1 MRGLASLADISRRA
15 GVSIATASRVLNGSS
30 HPVSEATR
38 SRVLAAADEL
48 GYRPSELARALV
60 KRTSRIVG
68 VIVGDIVDPYFAEI
82 ARGVEDVAARVGHL
96 TMVCN
101 ADRRPAAELAHLDVL
116 RDYHAAGVVFAGSGY
131 EHVAEAAA
139 LRAAV
144 AELQEG
150 GAVVVALAV
159 RDLDCPSVLVDNRAA
174 AREATEHLLSLGP
187 PPDRVRRGA
196 GGAAHERAPARRL
209 PGGGGRGRRRAVVL
223 PGGFE
228 FEAGAAA
235 AETLLAGALPDAVL
249 GVNDEV
255 AIGLLTGLRRG
266 GVDVP
271 GRVSVAGIDDT
282 RPARLVDLTS
292 VSLPLHEL
300 GEMAA
305 RVILEGAEGD
315 IVLPHRL
322 VQRAT
327 TGARAYDGWVG
338 TARPACRHPAEARP
352 SSARSASGCRPAAP
366 RPAPTRARG

>member
-1 MRGLASLADISRRA
+1 VRAVGTLASLADISRRA
-15 GVSIATASRVLNGSS
+15 GVSIATASRVLNGST
-30 HPVSEATR
+30 HPVSDATR
-38 SRVLAAADEL
+38 DRVLAAADEL

-60 KRTSRIVG
+60 KRTSRIIG

-101 ADRRPAAELAHLDVL
+101 ADRRPASELAHLGVL

-139 LRAAV
+139 LREAV
-144 AELQEG
+144 SELQAAG
-150 GAVVVALAV
+150 SAVVALAA
-159 RDLDCPSVLVDNRAA
+159 RDLDCPSVLVDNRGA
-174 AREATEHLLSLGP
+174 ARDATEHLLALGHRRIGFVEGP
-187 PPDRVRRGA
+187 PGLHTSAHRREGFEAAIAAAGA
-196 GGAAHERAPARRL
+196 EAI
-209 PGGGGRGRRRAVVL
+209 VV

-235 AETLLAGALPDAVL
+235 AEVLMADLPDAVL

-255 AIGLLTGLRRG
+255 AIGLLTGLRRA

-271 GRVSVAGIDDT
+271 GRISVAGIDDT

-305 RVILEGAEGD
+305 RVILEGVSD
-315 IVLPHRL
+315 DVVLPHRL
-322 VQRAT
+322 IARAT
-327 TGARAYDGWVG
+327 TR
-338 TARPACRHPAEARP
+338 
-352 SSARSASGCRPAAP
+352 ARSAP
-366 RPAPTRARG
+366 

>member
-1 MRGLASLADISRRA
+1 MASLADISRQA
-15 GVSIATASRVLNGSS
+15 GVSIATASRVLNGSA

-38 SRVLAAADEL
+38 ARVLAAADEL

-101 ADRRPAAELAHLDVL
+101 SDRRPTAELAHLDVL

-131 EHVAEAAA
+131 QHAAEEAA
-139 LRAAV
+139 LQAAV
-144 AELQEG
+144 EALVAG
-150 GAVVVALAV
+150 GSAVVALAA
-159 RDLDCPSVLVDNRAA
+159 RDLDCPSVLVDNRGA
-174 AREATEHLLSLGP
+174 ARDATEHLLALGHRRIAFVEGP
-187 PPDRVRRGA
+187 PGLHTSAHRLEGFEAAIGDAGAEGVR
-196 GGAAHERAPARRL
+196 
-209 PGGGGRGRRRAVVL
+209 L

-228 FEAGAAA
+228 YEAGAAA
-235 AETLLAGALPDAVL
+235 AEALMADLPDAVL

-255 AIGLLTGLRRG
+255 AIGVLTALRGG

-305 RVILEGAEGD
+305 RVVLEGAPGD
-315 IVLPHRL
+315 VVLPHRL
-322 VQRAT
+322 IPRAT
-327 TGARAYDGWVG
+327 T
-338 TARPACRHPAEARP
+338 
-352 SSARSASGCRPAAP
+352 AP
-366 RPAPTRARG
+366 LAHRV

>member
-1 MRGLASLADISRRA
+1 MASLADISRRA

-30 HPVSEATR
+30 HPVSDATR
-38 SRVLAAADEL
+38 DRVLAAADEL

-82 ARGVEDVAARVGHL
+82 ARGVEDVAAGVGHL

-101 ADRRPAAELAHLDVL
+101 ADRRPAAELAHLGVL

-131 EHVAEAAA
+131 ERVAEAAA
-139 LRAAV
+139 LREAV
-144 AELQEG
+144 AELRAAG
-150 GAVVVALAV
+150 SAVVALAP
-159 RDLDCPSVLVDNRAA
+159 RDLDCPSVLVDNRGA
-174 AREATEHLLSLGP
+174 ARDATEHLLELGH
-187 PPDRVRRGA
+187 RRIAFVEGPAGLHTSVQRSQGFEEAVAAAGA
-196 GGAAHERAPARRL
+196 EAIR
-209 PGGGGRGRRRAVVL
+209 L

-235 AETLLAGALPDAVL
+235 AEALLDDLPDAVL

-255 AIGLLTGLRRG
+255 AIGLLTGLRRAG
-266 GVDVP
+266 IDVP
-271 GRVSVAGIDDT
+271 GRISVAGIDDT

-305 RVILEGAEGD
+305 RVVLEGAPGD

-322 VQRAT
+322 VARAT
-327 TGARAYDGWVG
+327 TR
-338 TARPACRHPAEARP
+338 
-352 SSARSASGCRPAAP
+352 ARSGS
-366 RPAPTRARG
+366 

>member
-1 MRGLASLADISRRA
+1 VRGLASLADISRRA

-30 HPVSEATR
+30 HPVSDATR
-38 SRVLAAADEL
+38 SRVLEAADEL

-139 LRAAV
+139 LRTAV
-144 AELQEG
+144 EELQEG
-150 GAVVVALAV
+150 GAVVVALAA
-159 RDLDCPSVLVDNRAA
+159 RDLDCPAVLVDNRAA
-174 AREATEHLLSLGP
+174 ARDATEHLLELGHRRIAFVEGP
-187 PPDRVRRGA
+187 AGLHTSAHRLEGFEAAIAAAGAEAVR
-196 GGAAHERAPARRL
+196 
-209 PGGGGRGRRRAVVL
+209 L

-235 AETLLAGALPDAVL
+235 AEALMTDLPDAVL

-255 AIGLLTGLRRG
+255 AIGLLTRLRG
-266 GVDVP
+266 AGIDVP
-271 GRVSVAGIDDT
+271 GRISVVGIDDT

-300 GEMAA
+300 GEVAA
-305 RVILEGAEGD
+305 RVVLEGATGD
-315 IVLPHRL
+315 TVLPHRL
-322 VQRAT
+322 VVRT
-327 TGARAYDGWVG
+327 T
-338 TARPACRHPAEARP
+338 TAKR
-352 SSARSASGCRPAAP
+352 SSR
-366 RPAPTRARG
+366 

>member
-1 MRGLASLADISRRA
+1 VRGLASLADISRRA

-30 HPVSEATR
+30 HPVSDATR
-38 SRVLAAADEL
+38 NRVLEAADEL

-68 VIVGDIVDPYFAEI
+68 VLVGDIVDPYFAEI
-82 ARGVEDVAARVGHL
+82 ARGVEDVATSVGHL

-101 ADRRPAAELAHLDVL
+101 TERRPEAELAHLDVL

-131 EHVAEAAA
+131 EHVAEASA
-139 LRAAV
+139 LREAV
-144 AELQEG
+144 ADLQKRG
-150 GAVVVALAV
+150 TVVVALAV

-174 AREATEHLLSLGP
+174 AREATEHLLSLGH
-187 PPDRVRRGA
+187 RRIAFVEGPAGLHTSAHRREGFEAAVAAAGA
-196 GGAAHERAPARRL
+196 SP
-209 PGGGGRGRRRAVVL
+209 VVL

-235 AETLLAGALPDAVL
+235 AESLLAGGLPDAVL

-255 AIGLLTGLRRG
+255 AIGLLTGLRRA

-271 GRVSVAGIDDT
+271 GQVSVAGIDDT

-300 GEMAA
+300 GEAAA
-305 RVILEGAEGD
+305 RVILEGASGD
-315 IVLPHRL
+315 TVLPHRL
-322 VQRAT
+322 VTRAT
-327 TGARAYDGWVG
+327 T
-338 TARPACRHPAEARP
+338 
-352 SSARSASGCRPAAP
+352 AP
-366 RPAPTRARG
+366 RTSTAAG

>member
-1 MRGLASLADISRRA
+1 VRSLASLADISRRA

-30 HPVSEATR
+30 HPVSDATR

-68 VIVGDIVDPYFAEI
+68 VLVGDIVDPYFAEI
-82 ARGVEDVAARVGHL
+82 ARGVEDVATSVGHL

-101 ADRRPAAELAHLDVL
+101 TERRPAAELAHLDVL

-131 EHVAEAAA
+131 EGAAESSA
-139 LRAAV
+139 LRDAV
-144 AELQEG
+144 ADLQKRG
-150 GAVVVALAV
+150 SVVVALAV

-174 AREATEHLLSLGP
+174 ARDATEHLLSLGH
-187 PPDRVRRGA
+187 RRIAFVEGPAGLYSSVHRLEGFRAAIAAAGA
-196 GGAAHERAPARRL
+196 DS
-209 PGGGGRGRRRAVVL
+209 VVL
-223 PGGFE
+223 PGGSE

-235 AETLLAGALPDAVL
+235 AETLLAEGLPDAVL
-249 GVNDEV
+249 GANDEV
-255 AIGLLTGLRRG
+255 AIGLLTGLRRS

-271 GRVSVAGIDDT
+271 GQVSVAGIDDT

-292 VSLPLHEL
+292 VALPLHEL
-300 GEMAA
+300 GESAA

-315 IVLPHRL
+315 VVLPHRL

-327 TGARAYDGWVG
+327 T
-338 TARPACRHPAEARP
+338 
-352 SSARSASGCRPAAP
+352 AP
-366 RPAPTRARG
+366 L

>member
-30 HPVSEATR
+30 HPVSEMTR
-38 SRVLAAADEL
+38 RRVLAAADEL

-68 VIVGDIVDPYFAEI
+68 VLVGDIVDPYFAEI
-82 ARGVEDVAARVGHL
+82 ARGVEDVATSVGHL

-101 ADRRPAAELAHLDVL
+101 TERRPEAELAHLDVL

-131 EHVAEAAA
+131 EHVAEASA

-144 AELQEG
+144 ADLQQRG
-150 GAVVVALAV
+150 SVVVALAV

-174 AREATEHLLSLGP
+174 AREATEHLLSLGH
-187 PPDRVRRGA
+187 RRIAFVEGPAGLHTSAHRLEGFRAATEAAGA
-196 GGAAHERAPARRL
+196 EP
-209 PGGGGRGRRRAVVL
+209 VVL

-235 AETLLAGALPDAVL
+235 AERLLAEGLPDAVL

-271 GRVSVAGIDDT
+271 GQVSVAGIDDT

-292 VSLPLHEL
+292 VALPLHEL
-300 GEMAA
+300 GEAAA
-305 RVILEGAEGD
+305 RVILEGAAGD
-315 IVLPHRL
+315 VVLPHRL
-322 VQRAT
+322 VRRAT
-327 TGARAYDGWVG
+327 T
-338 TARPACRHPAEARP
+338 
-352 SSARSASGCRPAAP
+352 AP
-366 RPAPTRARG
+366 RTSTAAG

>member
-1 MRGLASLADISRRA
+1 VRSLASLADISRRA

-30 HPVSEATR
+30 HPVSEVTR
-38 SRVLAAADEL
+38 NRVLAAADEL

-68 VIVGDIVDPYFAEI
+68 VLVGDIVDPYFAEI
-82 ARGVEDVAARVGHL
+82 ARGVEDVATSLGHL

-101 ADRRPAAELAHLDVL
+101 TERRPAAELAHLDVL

-131 EHVAEAAA
+131 ENAAEASA
-139 LRAAV
+139 LREAV
-144 AELQEG
+144 ADLQERG
-150 GAVVVALAV
+150 SVVVALAV

-174 AREATEHLLSLGP
+174 ARDATDHLLSLGH
-187 PPDRVRRGA
+187 RRIAFVEGPAGLHTSAHRLDGFLAAMAGA
-196 GGAAHERAPARRL
+196 DP
-209 PGGGGRGRRRAVVL
+209 VVL

-235 AETLLAGALPDAVL
+235 AETLLAGPLPDAVL

-255 AIGLLTGLRRG
+255 AIGLLTGLRRA

-271 GRVSVAGIDDT
+271 GQVSVAGIDDT

-300 GEMAA
+300 GEAAA
-305 RVILEGAEGD
+305 RVILEGASGD
-315 IVLPHRL
+315 VVLPHRL
-322 VQRAT
+322 VRRAT
-327 TGARAYDGWVG
+327 TASRAG
-338 TARPACRHPAEARP
+338 
-352 SSARSASGCRPAAP
+352 SGP
-366 RPAPTRARG
+366 

>member
-1 MRGLASLADISRRA
+1 VASLADISRRA

-30 HPVSEATR
+30 HPVSDATR
-38 SRVLAAADEL
+38 DRVLAAADEL

-82 ARGVEDVAARVGHL
+82 ARGVEVVAADVGHL

-139 LRAAV
+139 LRQAV
-144 AELQEG
+144 AELQQRG
-150 GAVVVALAV
+150 TVVVALAV
-159 RDLDCPSVLVDNRAA
+159 RDLDCPSVRVDNRAA
-174 AREATEHLLSLGP
+174 AREATEHLLGLGH
-187 PPDRVRRGA
+187 RRIAFVEGPA
-196 GGAAHERAPARRL
+196 GLHTSAHRRQGFVAAVGAAGAEP
-209 PGGGGRGRRRAVVL
+209 VVL
-223 PGGFE
+223 SGGFE

-235 AETLLAGALPDAVL
+235 AERLLAEGLPDAVL

-255 AIGLLTGLRRG
+255 AIGLLTGLRRA

-271 GRVSVAGIDDT
+271 GQVSVAGIDDT

-300 GEMAA
+300 GEHAA

-315 IVLPHRL
+315 VVLPHRL
-322 VQRAT
+322 IVRGT
-327 TGARAYDGWVG
+327 
-338 TARPACRHPAEARP
+338 TAR
-352 SSARSASGCRPAAP
+352 SGA
-366 RPAPTRARG
+366 

>member
-1 MRGLASLADISRRA
+1 M
-15 GVSIATASRVLNGSS
+15 SIATASRVLNGSS

-68 VIVGDIVDPYFAEI
+68 VLVGDIVDPYFAEI
-82 ARGVEDVAARVGHL
+82 ARGVEDVATSVGHL

-101 ADRRPAAELAHLDVL
+101 TDRRPAAELAHLDVL

-131 EHVAEAAA
+131 EQAAEASA

-144 AELQEG
+144 ADLQERG
-150 GAVVVALAV
+150 SVVVALAV

-174 AREATEHLLSLGP
+174 ARAATEHLLELGH
-187 PPDRVRRGA
+187 RRIAFVEGPAGLHTSVHRLEGFRAAIAAAGA
-196 GGAAHERAPARRL
+196 DS
-209 PGGGGRGRRRAVVL
+209 VVL

-235 AETLLAGALPDAVL
+235 AETLVAGELPDAVL

-271 GRVSVAGIDDT
+271 GQVSVAGIDDT

-300 GEMAA
+300 GESAA

-315 IVLPHRL
+315 VVLPHRL
-322 VQRAT
+322 VPRAT
-327 TGARAYDGWVG
+327 T
-338 TARPACRHPAEARP
+338 
-352 SSARSASGCRPAAP
+352 AP
-366 RPAPTRARG
+366 R

>member
-1 MRGLASLADISRRA
+1 MASLADIGRRA

-38 SRVLAAADEL
+38 RRVLAAADEL

-82 ARGVEDVAARVGHL
+82 ARGVEDVAAGDGYL

-101 ADRRPAAELAHLDVL
+101 TDRRPAAELAHLGVL

-139 LRAAV
+139 LRSAV
-144 AELQEG
+144 EELV
-150 GAVVVALAV
+150 AVGSRVVALAT
-159 RDLDCPSVLVDNRAA
+159 RDLDCPSVMVDNRAA
-174 AREATEHLLSLGP
+174 ARDVTEHLLALGH
-187 PPDRVRRGA
+187 RRIAFVEGPAGLHTSAQRLQGFQEAVGA
-196 GGAAHERAPARRL
+196 VGAEP
-209 PGGGGRGRRRAVVL
+209 VL
-223 PGGFE
+223 VPGGFE

-235 AETLLAGALPDAVL
+235 AERLMADLPDAVL

-255 AIGLLTGLRRG
+255 AIGLLTGLRRS

-271 GRVSVAGIDDT
+271 GRISVAGIDDT

-305 RVILEGAEGD
+305 RVILEGAPGD
-315 IVLPHRL
+315 LVLPHRL
-322 VQRAT
+322 VPRAT
-327 TGARAYDGWVG
+327 TASRA
-338 TARPACRHPAEARP
+338 
-352 SSARSASGCRPAAP
+352 
-366 RPAPTRARG
+366 